1 MCFSSRNSHGGKHIF
16 SISSLE
22 AVFPPPAGNCPR
34 HPLRARLGQKIS
46 NRKLSVISLYYGR
59 WQYYAL
65 GGAGDPGGILRLF
78 SASETA
84 FSSLN
89 QIRLKSRAED
99 GDTSAARVLAMS
111 EKYDKLLST
120 ILIGNNIVNIAAAS
134 IGTVL
139 FTRLLDPERGRD
151 GVHLRAVQCGS
162 VFGRG
167 DPQEPCKGDAG
178 DGCHGGFAL
187 FEPAHDPVHPADLA
201 VSSGSACWGISS
213 AAPRRTPSLRVS

>member
-22 AVFPPPAGNCPR
+22 AVFPPPAGKLPR

-78 SASETA
+78 
-84 FSSLN
+84 L
-89 QIRLKSRAED
+89 RLRDRILFPEPD
-99 GDTSAARVLAMS
+99 PS
-111 EKYDKLLST
+111 EKPRGGRRHVRRPGAGHVGK
-120 ILIGNNIVNIAAAS
+120 IRQAALHHPHRQQYRQHCRS
-134 IGTVL
+134 IHWHSAVHPPAG
-139 FTRLLDPERGRD
+139 PGAGRD
-151 GVHLRAVQCGS
+151 GVHLRADHCGS
-162 VFGRG
+162 DLWRG

-178 DGCHGGFAL
+178 DGCYGGFAL
-187 FEPAHDPVHPADLA
+187 FEPAADPVHPADLA
-201 VSSGSACWGISS
+201 VHPVE
-213 AAPRRTPSLRVS
+213 APAGAFHPQHRGGHHH